1 MPSSVKERASS
12 LGTTGE
18 LGTSAYNLARGL
30 RAVYCGSAF
39 LPAFVLEE
47 CHAAL
52 DDIGF
57 DFVRKCV
64 EAIEEKGRANDQ
76 DYSLCFKTIGNTGL
90 ETDEERVFRNKG
102 ARAVSK
108 LWSNIE
114 SAEIDANRARQT
126 AICE

>member
-64 EAIEEKGRANDQ
+64 EAIEEKVSHCYAGNRRNAQYFRSNVNTAR
-76 DYSLCFKTIGNTGL
+76 SLLKFEICGTKNCGIS
-90 ETDEERVFRNKG
+90 VFR
-102 ARAVSK
+102 
-108 LWSNIE
+108 
-114 SAEIDANRARQT
+114 T
-126 AICE
+126 A